1 MLVPRW
7 LQKARQIQDLLL
19 LADFQFFPHWNF
31 GEGFL
36 YKPIFCPRFA
46 CLRIG
51 RYLCIFFLDLGVNRF
66 LKWSLVQ
73 ICFHILPSCQVAG
86 HFGNFSVLHLA
97 KGMVND
103 STTWHLFNLFR
114 FQPVGN
120 QLFSDVTWNHY
131 EALNIMV
138 PWPIKQQMPW
148 ELCTKSKW
156 PLRVRPLPIEF
167 LPLRKTVA
175 PDSTAGRGVPSRSL
189 RTFNGWSVMS
199 QSSIRAMLNLHGFFL
214 KRCPVLHL

>member
-19 LADFQFFPHWNF
+19 LADFQFS
-31 GEGFL
+31 
-36 YKPIFCPRFA
+36 PIGTVGVSIQADCFARGLRFWGLVGI
-46 CLRIG
+46 CVS
-51 RYLCIFFLDLGVNRF
+51 FFLDLGVTRF
-66 LKWSLVQ
+66 LKWSFVQ
-73 ICFHILPSCQVAG
+73 MCFHILPSCQVAG
-86 HFGNFSVLHLA
+86 HFGNFSLLKLA
-97 KGMVND
+97 WMTPRRDIYSVCSD
-103 STTWHLFNLFR
+103 FNRLET
-114 FQPVGN
+114 N
-120 QLFSDVTWNHY
+120 FSVMSPEISHY
-131 EALNIMV
+131 EALNIVV
-138 PWPIKQQMPW
+138 PWPIKQQMSW

-167 LPLRKTVA
+167 LPPRKTVA